1 MSVASELAV
10 RFTAD
15 TSGLEAGG
23 TKATGV
29 IGSIADK
36 LGKLGLAGMGVG
48 IVKDAVGAIAGSFGG
63 LIEAAEAAGDA
74 KARLDIVLGSDLS
87 AVVEDNASIANSLGM
102 TKTAYLEAAGA
113 ASNYLVNLG
122 VGKDAAAEMAV
133 GLTDLAPKLAAFT
146 GADPSAVTNAL
157 EKGIGGATR
166 GLKELGIAIDTEA
179 ISKLPKAAQAAAIYD
194 QILAQSGGAQQAW
207 ADNQGDVAN
216 SMARV
221 SAAMDDAKAAIGEGL
236 LPIIAPLA
244 EKLADLA
251 STAGDI
257 VTPAMDYLK
266 AVFSGDWGQGAS
278 ESFAKLEEKLGP
290 FAYAIS
296 GAVLAMDGIRQMFG
310 ALFSGDPVGAFDELG
325 GVVSSLLQTVESLT
339 GLNFDPIYNFL
350 FGDEGGTGAWN
361 AAYDTLEKVVDV
373 VGRLAG
379 AFKTGFADA
388 GGGLDGIFG
397 GLMEIAASLGVNEDT
412 LANASKM
419 YRTFMDEAGAAIS
432 GIVGF
437 VKDKLIPIFLEFG
450 GKVMS
455 AIGGIDWAGIIGS
468 LVSAFNNARP
478 GIEAFIAALVER
490 FTYFKDEILP
500 PVIQFVTGTLI
511 PAFADFAKRAAD
523 GFAIVAPFVTTL
535 AAKFMEF
542 GNVVIEKV
550 WPILKRVF
558 EFIGEHSG
566 TFVTIGAVIAMVAGG
581 PITMLIGALAL
592 IGTIVPKVIEWFT
605 TVRDTI
611 ASAVEAARAAVSE
624 KVAAIVQW
632 WEQLRADTAAKWQ
645 AIKDGIAAAVDAIR
659 QWITDKFNAIR
670 DFIRSVQDGIRNIIL
685 GVWNKIPAD
694 IRERLVEIYNNVVA
708 KFAEVK
714 FAIATAWD
722 TVKTIVAAKVGEIV
736 GGIKEWFA
744 GMVDNVREAFTTAR
758 DAIADTV
765 GGWRDVIVEKINGF
779 LDPIRQKWQEIREA
793 IVSKV
798 GEITGAVREK
808 FTDIKNAITGKLGEA
823 KTAAGEKA
831 REILDTLLNPFKNIF
846 ADISRVGKD
855 LLDGLR
861 QGITNSWQ
869 SFKDWFWNKIRSIVG
884 LSREAVDAH
893 SPSQEFARLGEDIVA
908 GLRLGLIGL
917 RDVAA
922 VIQEV
927 FGKMIGSAD
936 VENFEMIHRLTS
948 SLLGIFEDASDGIRK
963 LLDFDIVATTD
974 QIKAA
979 FDRLVEVFM
988 VAVGQMA
995 ELSKFAGR
1003 GTQPGQ
1009 EGFINLDHINN
1020 IERFTG
1026 AVQNT
1031 LNVAAGTLDILEK
1044 LSTLA
1049 LPGAGAI
1056 TALIPF
1062 LQEVANAAAV
1072 FEKPLGKDEDA
1083 IQVFERG
1090 AIVAG
1095 HIATFA
1101 KNVADLTSIKFSAV
1115 SSAFAREMTAAAA
1128 AAELA
1133 WQAVKDAAALWGD
1146 KISTERDKLIVGVKA
1161 YAEAVGAAVSI
1172 LKGAAELDFEDVTFA
1187 TATQLAAAAQSA
1199 ADALVSIMA
1208 AAKWWIDAPKEA
1220 AKVVEGVKA
1229 YAEAAGAAVG
1239 LLRSAGDLDF
1249 SEAVAVTSTDLGRAA
1264 SAAERAL
1271 EAIAASAD
1279 WWARVPEEAAKVVA
1293 GVKAY
1298 ADAAGAAV
1306 GLLGSAGALDFS
1318 KAVAVTSTDLGRAA
1332 DVAEM
1337 AYEELRRI
1345 AAGFIDMGEEM
1356 TGPIVAGIKAFADAA
1371 GAALDLLAK
1380 GAGGMNA
1387 LGEIKKLAGVQPR
1400 LIRQIMA
1407 QLAYIVNAVAAEV
1420 PTVPEE
1426 TVTRLKGLADLAGVF
1441 DPLAKAAEGMNA
1453 LGEVKRLAGVQ
1464 PRLIRAI
1471 LAGVNAAVS
1480 EVAAGAGS
1488 FGTEAIAKVKAWG
1501 EASAVTIGALTT
1513 AADGLNKM
1521 SAKLTIPDDLSARVT
1536 ALVTAMRIVVDSM
1549 ADALDAGAI
1558 RLDVAK
1564 AGADVAAA
1572 VGAIADAMG
1581 PVFDAINAA
1590 ISSPFGRIRATG
1602 QRGDTFRQN
1611 IANRIRAS
1619 IVAAVTAISDALKE
1633 LPTINVPDELVTQV
1647 DKLASVYERILD
1659 VVERLGE
1666 VRVDMRAV
1674 TALSAAMATLA
1685 GGVAAGAPGG
1695 AIAVTAGGSGTTLTV
1710 SSGPGGGIEITNV
1723 YSPTVTPMP
1732 VTISTTNNINIGQR
1746 TIETIATEVKILQ
1759 ELELRQGQT
1768 T

>member
-23 TKATGV
+23 AKAEGLISRMTG
-29 IGSIADK
+29 G
-36 LGKLGLAGMGVG
+36 LGKLGLAGMGLGVIKGG
-48 IVKDAVGAIAGSFGG
+48 IEGI
-63 LIEAAEAAGDA
+63 
-74 KARLDIVLGSDLS
+74 
-87 AVVEDNASIANSLGM
+87 
-102 TKTAYLEAAGA
+102 AGA
-113 ASNYLVNLG
+113 AMGLTAGNAEFERYETQLTTLMGSS
-122 VGKDAAAEMAV
+122 DAAKQRLAELAEFGAKTPFELPEIARAEKV
-133 GLTDLAPKLAAFT
+133 LLGFGLAGEKALALSGK
-146 GADPSAVTNAL
+146 SA
-157 EKGIGGATR
+157 E
-166 GLKELGIAIDTEA
+166 ELRTVI
-179 ISKLPKAAQAAAIYD
+179 
-194 QILAQSGGAQQAW
+194 
-207 ADNQGDVAN
+207 GDVAAGTGVAFEEVALTFGKF
-216 SMARV
+216 SSGATGEAIARLQELGVVTKEQMAEV
-221 SAAMDDAKAAIGEGL
+221 GIQFSKSGELLSPLPDAFAAATAIAADKFGGGMDALSNTFEGKLSTLSDAWGELKRTMMAPVFDVAKAAL
-236 LPIIAPLA
+236 DKIAPVIATLT
-244 EKLADLA
+244 EK
-251 STAGDI
+251 
-257 VTPAMDYLK
+257 
-266 AVFSGDWGQGAS
+266 
-278 ESFAKLEEKLGP
+278 
-290 FAYAIS
+290 
-296 GAVLAMDGIRQMFG
+296 FG
-310 ALFSGDPVGAFDELG
+310 ALIEGFQASGEWSSSFGETVATLAEQFLGLKDGALSGIVDKIN
-325 GVVSSLLQTVESLT
+325 
-339 GLNFDPIYNFL
+339 GLI
-350 FGDEGGTGAWN
+350 G
-361 AAYDTLEKVVDV
+361 
-373 VGRLAG
+373 LAG

-397 GLMEIAASLGVNEDT
+397 GLLEMAASLGVNEET
-412 LANASKM
+412 LANVSRM
-419 YRTFMDEAGAAIS
+419 YGTFMDEAGSAIS
-432 GIVGF
+432 SIVGF
-437 VKDKLIPIFLEFG
+437 VKDKLIPIFLDF
-450 GKVMS
+450 S
-455 AIGGIDWAGIIGS
+455 ARVFAG
-468 LVSAFNNARP
+468 F
-478 GIEAFIAALVER
+478 
-490 FTYFKDEILP
+490 
-500 PVIQFVTGTLI
+500 Q
-511 PAFADFAKRAAD
+511 
-523 GFAIVAPFVTTL
+523 IVAPIIASFAGL
-535 AAKFMEF
+535 L
-542 GNVVIEKV
+542 IEKL
-550 WPILKRVF
+550 WPVIKSVF
-558 EFIGEHSG
+558 G
-566 TFVTIGAVIAMVAGG
+566 FVADHAGVFATLGAVIAMVAGG
-581 PITMLIGALAL
+581 PVTMIVVALAA
-592 IGTIVPKVIEWFT
+592 IGTIVPKVVEWFT

-611 ASAVEAARAAVSE
+611 ASAVGAALGSVKQTAME
-624 KVAAIVQW
+624 IVMW

-670 DFIRSVQDGIRNIIL
+670 DFIRSVKEGIRNIIL

-793 IVSKV
+793 IVAKV

-808 FTDIKNAITGKLGEA
+808 FADIKNAITGKLGEA
-823 KTAAGEKA
+823 KTAAGDKA
-831 REILDTLLNPFKNIF
+831 REILATLLDPFKNIF
-846 ADISRVGKD
+846 ADISKVGKD

-1031 LNVAAGTLDILEK
+1031 LNVASATVDILEK
-1044 LSTLA
+1044 LSKLT

-1172 LKGAAELDFEDVTFA
+1172 LKGAAELKIDVETLA
-1187 TATQLAAAAQSA
+1187 TDAQLR
-1199 ADALVSIMA
+1199 A
-1208 AAKWWIDAPKEA
+1208 AAKAAASAAVQVYAIAKWWTENTVKEW
-1220 AKVVEGVKA
+1220 GRILDGMKA

-1239 LLRSAGDLDF
+1239 LLKTAADLDF
-1249 SEAVAVTSTDLGRAA
+1249 RKAVEVTDEQWKAAADASEKAANQLGR
-1264 SAAERAL
+1264 
-1271 EAIAASAD
+1271 IAK
-1279 WWARVPEEAAKVVA
+1279 WWIDNPTKWQPILD
-1293 GVKAY
+1293 GMKAY

-1306 GLLGSAGALDFS
+1306 SLLGSAGALDFS
-1318 KAVAVTSTDLGRAA
+1318 KAVKATDEQWKAAA
-1332 DVAEM
+1332 DASKR
-1337 AYEELRRI
+1337 AYEELRKLAADFI
-1345 AAGFIDMGEEM
+1345 AMGEEM

-1371 GAALDLLAK
+1371 GTALDLLAK
-1380 GAGGMNA
+1380 GASGINA
-1387 LGEIKKLAGVQPR
+1387 LSEVKQLGGVQPR
-1400 LIRQIMA
+1400 LVHAIVRQLGGILDT
-1407 QLAYIVNAVAAEV
+1407 LAKEKF
-1420 PTVPEE
+1420 PTLSEE
-1426 TVTRLKGLADLAGVF
+1426 TAAKLKSLADSAGIF
-1441 DPLAKAAEGMNA
+1441 DTLAKVAEGMNA
-1453 LGEVKRLAGVQ
+1453 LGAVKQLAGVQ
-1464 PRLIRAI
+1464 LRLVRAI
-1471 LAGVNAAVS
+1471 VEGANAAIT
-1480 EVAAGAGS
+1480 EVTKSAGS
-1488 FGTEAIAKVKAWG
+1488 FGTEAIAKVKSWG
-1501 EASAVTIGALTT
+1501 EASAVTLGALTT

-1659 VVERLGE
+1659 VIERLGE
-1666 VRVDMRAV
+1666 VKVDTRSIA
-1674 TALSAAMATLA
+1674 ALSAAMATLA

-1695 AIAVTAGGSGTTLTV
+1695 AIAVTSGGSGTTLTV

>member
-179 ISKLPKAAQAAAIYD
+179 ISKLPKAAQAAAIYE
-194 QILAQSGGAQQAW
+194 QILAQSGGAQEAW

-216 SMARV
+216 SMARIT
-221 SAAMDDAKAAIGEGL
+221 AAMDDAKAAIGEKL
-236 LPIIAPLA
+236 LPILAPLVETFA
-244 EKLADLA
+244 IYLPDAI
-251 STAGDI
+251 GV
-257 VTPAMDYLK
+257 VT
-266 AVFSGDWGQGAS
+266 
-278 ESFAKLEEKLGP
+278 
-290 FAYAIS
+290 
-296 GAVLAMDGIRQMFG
+296 
-310 ALFSGDPVGAFDELG
+310 GAFDR
-325 GVVSSLLQTVESLT
+325 VSS
-339 GLNFDPIYNFL
+339 
-350 FGDEGGTGAWN
+350 
-361 AAYDTLEKVVDV
+361 V
-373 VGRLAG
+373 VGPVVERIAKFAEGLMSSHEWSSSFGETIGTLSEQFLGLKDGALSGIADKIDGLIGLAG

-388 GGGLDGIFG
+388 VSSLFAGDLGGAMDELGSVLGIPLKILGPLVDMFD
-397 GLMEIAASLGVNEDT
+397 AASSAISDFIEGFNLEPDMSF
-412 LANASKM
+412 LDRLMNAFGNVS
-419 YRTFMDEAGAAIS
+419 AGAE
-432 GIVGF
+432 GVGGF
-437 VKDKLIPIFLEFG
+437 IAKLADGFEAAL
-450 GKVMS
+450 
-455 AIGGIDWAGIIGS
+455 
-468 LVSAFNNARP
+468 P
-478 GIEAFIAALVER
+478 GIEAFIAAIAER
-490 FTYFKDEILP
+490 FQYFKNEILP
-500 PVIQFVTGTLI
+500 PVIEFITGTLI
-511 PAFADFAKRAAD
+511 PAFADFGQRAAA
-523 GFAIVAPFVTTL
+523 GLAIVAPYVTSL

-1279 WWARVPEEAAKVVA
+1279 WWSRFPEEAAKVVA

-1380 GAGGMNA
+1380 GASGMNA

-1501 EASAVTIGALTT
+1501 EASAVTLGALTT
-1513 AADGLNKM
+1513 AADGLNRM
-1521 SAKLTIPDDLSARVT
+1521 SAKLTIPDDLSARVA

>member
-23 TKATGV
+23 AKAEGLIGRMTTG
-29 IGSIADK
+29 
-36 LGKLGLAGMGVG
+36 LGKLGLAGMGLGVIKSG
-48 IVKDAVGAIAGSFGG
+48 IEGI
-63 LIEAAEAAGDA
+63 
-74 KARLDIVLGSDLS
+74 
-87 AVVEDNASIANSLGM
+87 
-102 TKTAYLEAAGA
+102 AGA
-113 ASNYLVNLG
+113 AMGLTAGNAEFERYETQLTTLMGSS
-122 VGKDAAAEMAV
+122 DAAKQRLAELAEFGAKTPFELPEIARAEKV
-133 GLTDLAPKLAAFT
+133 LLGFGLAGEKALALSGKSAEDLRT
-146 GADPSAVTNAL
+146 V
-157 EKGIGGATR
+157 I
-166 GLKELGIAIDTEA
+166 
-179 ISKLPKAAQAAAIYD
+179 
-194 QILAQSGGAQQAW
+194 
-207 ADNQGDVAN
+207 GDVAAGTGVAFEEVALTFGKF
-216 SMARV
+216 SSGATGEAIARLQELGVVTKEQMAEV
-221 SAAMDDAKAAIGEGL
+221 GIQFSKSGELLSPLPEAFKAATDIAAEKFGGGMDALSNTFEGKLSTLSDAWGELKRTMMAPVFDVAKAAL
-236 LPIIAPLA
+236 DKIAPVIATLT
-244 EKLADLA
+244 EK
-251 STAGDI
+251 
-257 VTPAMDYLK
+257 
-266 AVFSGDWGQGAS
+266 
-278 ESFAKLEEKLGP
+278 
-290 FAYAIS
+290 
-296 GAVLAMDGIRQMFG
+296 FG
-310 ALFSGDPVGAFDELG
+310 ALIEGFQASGEWSSSFGETVATLAEQFLGLKDGALSGIVDKIN
-325 GVVSSLLQTVESLT
+325 
-339 GLNFDPIYNFL
+339 GLI
-350 FGDEGGTGAWN
+350 G
-361 AAYDTLEKVVDV
+361 
-373 VGRLAG
+373 LAG

-397 GLMEIAASLGVNEDT
+397 GLLEMAASLGVNEET
-412 LANASKM
+412 LANVSRM
-419 YRTFMDEAGAAIS
+419 YGTFMDEAGSAIS
-432 GIVGF
+432 SIVGF
-437 VKDKLIPIFLEFG
+437 VKDKLIPIFLDF
-450 GKVMS
+450 S
-455 AIGGIDWAGIIGS
+455 ARVFAG
-468 LVSAFNNARP
+468 F
-478 GIEAFIAALVER
+478 
-490 FTYFKDEILP
+490 
-500 PVIQFVTGTLI
+500 Q
-511 PAFADFAKRAAD
+511 
-523 GFAIVAPFVTTL
+523 IVAPIIASFAGL
-535 AAKFMEF
+535 L
-542 GNVVIEKV
+542 IEKL
-550 WPILKRVF
+550 WPVIKSVF
-558 EFIGEHSG
+558 G
-566 TFVTIGAVIAMVAGG
+566 FVADHAGVFATLGAVIAMVAGG
-581 PITMLIGALAL
+581 PVTMIVVALAA
-592 IGTIVPKVIEWFT
+592 IGTIVPKVVEWFT

-611 ASAVEAARAAVSE
+611 ASAVEAARAAIAE

-670 DFIRSVQDGIRNIIL
+670 DFIRSVKEGIRNIIL

-1031 LNVAAGTLDILEK
+1031 LNVASATVDILEK
-1044 LSTLA
+1044 LSKLT

-1128 AAELA
+1128 AAEIA

-1279 WWARVPEEAAKVVA
+1279 WWSRFPEEAAKVVA

-1380 GAGGMNA
+1380 GASGMNA

-1426 TVTRLKGLADLAGVF
+1426 TVARLKGLADLAGVF

-1501 EASAVTIGALTT
+1501 EASAVTLGALTT
-1513 AADGLNKM
+1513 AADGLNRM
-1521 SAKLTIPDDLSARVT
+1521 SAKLTIPDDLSARVA

-1659 VVERLGE
+1659 VIERLGE
-1666 VRVDMRAV
+1666 VKVDTRSIA
-1674 TALSAAMATLA
+1674 ALSAAMATLA

-1695 AIAVTAGGSGTTLTV
+1695 AIAVTSGGSGTTLTV

-1732 VTISTTNNINIGQR
+1732 VTINTTNNINIGQR